1 MGLRLC
7 CSGGIWSDRPRRFSP
22 PCRSGASRTGRADD
36 PRSFRSGRV
45 RLLSGRKRPE
55 CGADAIACGLVTRK
69 TSSLGRDWPGRGSTR
84 PAASAG
90 GAGRLRHCLAALRP
104 VARQKRKPGCGSCQS
119 PRCARLSYGAL
130 VQRWQQPDHRQ
141 RFGSQAGACRDFRRA
156 KDLESHILEPLID
169 QGWLARMQGADSDIG
184 CAMRQFHQIRRD
196 RKIDGAAGM
205 QPCERSREIGQRA
218 YKSFACGDP
227 DPIRQAA

>member
-90 GAGRLRHCLAALRP
+90 GQGGCAIASLHCDRLRG
-104 VARQKRKPGCGSCQS
+104 KRGN
-119 PRCARLSYGAL
+119 
-130 VQRWQQPDHRQ
+130 PD
-141 RFGSQAGACRDFRRA
+141 ADRA
-156 KDLESHILEPLID
+156 K
-169 QGWLARMQGADSDIG
+169 ARGARGFHMGHWSSGGSSPIIG
-184 CAMRQFHQIRRD
+184 SASGRRPG
-196 RKIDGAAGM
+196 RAAISGEQKIWN
-205 QPCERSREIGQRA
+205 PISLSR
-218 YKSFACGDP
+218 
-227 DPIRQAA
+227 